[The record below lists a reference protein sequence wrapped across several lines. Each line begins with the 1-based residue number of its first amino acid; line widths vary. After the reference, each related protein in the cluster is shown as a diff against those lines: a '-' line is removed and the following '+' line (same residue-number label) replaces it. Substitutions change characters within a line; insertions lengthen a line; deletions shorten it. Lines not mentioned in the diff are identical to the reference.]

1 MEWAGVSNLVLKC
14 VGLESD
20 LYLLIDLLT
29 PTQPD
34 SLLDLNMTISLGVIC
49 LTYVNDLH
57 VKGLHIITFVCH
69 YLRFTCIRRC
79 ENERPF
85 TH

>member
-1 MEWAGVSNLVLKC
+1 MEWAGDPNLVLKC

-34 SLLDLNMTISLGVIC
+34 SLLDSNTTISLGVIC
-49 LTYVNDLH
+49 L
-57 VKGLHIITFVCH
+57 
-69 YLRFTCIRRC
+69 
-79 ENERPF
+79 
-85 TH
+85 